1 MPINTEAENRYMI
14 FDNVGQTHYFALEF
28 ERMPEGK
35 AFNILEDES
44 NPNAYNFYSV
54 LVFPLL
60 GWLRDLHPLYN
71 AHAERTTKKS
81 LPDATIREALL
92 SYDNVMNVSGIILDA
107 LRFRGGYHRQRCAWS

>member
-35 AFNILEDES
+35 AFNILEDKS

-60 GWLRDLHPLYN
+60 GWLRDLHPLDN
-71 AHAERTTKKS
+71 AHAERTKKRS
-81 LPDATIREALL
+81 DCFSHFFGCPVGLEPTTFRTTI
-92 SYDNVMNVSGIILDA
+92 
-107 LRFRGGYHRQRCAWS
+107 

>member
-60 GWLRDLHPLYN
+60 GWLRDWHPLDN
-71 AHAERTTKKS
+71 AHAERTKKKKRLFQS
-81 LPDATIREALL
+81 LLWVP
-92 SYDNVMNVSGIILDA
+92 
-107 LRFRGGYHRQRCAWS
+107 GGTRTHDIQNHNLTL

>member
-60 GWLRDLHPLYN
+60 GWLRDLHPLDN
-71 AHAERTTKKS
+71 AHAERTKKDGVS
-81 LPDATIREALL
+81 LLVTHHHISLADRSSIDVR
-92 SYDNVMNVSGIILDA
+92 
-107 LRFRGGYHRQRCAWS
+107 

>member
-60 GWLRDLHPLYN
+60 GWLRDLHPLDN
-71 AHAERTTKKS
+71 AHAERTKKRS
-81 LPDATIREALL
+81 DCFSHFFGCPVGLEPTTFRTTI
-92 SYDNVMNVSGIILDA
+92 
-107 LRFRGGYHRQRCAWS
+107 

>member
-44 NPNAYNFYSV
+44 TPNAYNSYSV

-60 GWLRDLHPLYN
+60 GWLRDLHPLDN
-71 AHAERTTKKS
+71 AHAERTNKDGVSQVMTHHHIS
-81 LPDATIREALL
+81 LADRSSIVVR
-92 SYDNVMNVSGIILDA
+92 
-107 LRFRGGYHRQRCAWS
+107 

>member
-60 GWLRDLHPLYN
+60 GWLRDLHPLDN
-71 AHAERTTKKS
+71 AHAERTKNQGDVRHVTS
-81 LPDATIREALL
+81 CYLL
-92 SYDNVMNVSGIILDA
+92 LVGIKRLVDIV
-107 LRFRGGYHRQRCAWS
+107 

>member
-60 GWLRDLHPLYN
+60 GWLRDLHPLNN
-71 AHAERTTKKS
+71 AHAERTTKKRS
-81 LPDATIREALL
+81 DCFSHFFGCPVGLEPTTFRTTI
-92 SYDNVMNVSGIILDA
+92 
-107 LRFRGGYHRQRCAWS
+107 

>member
-35 AFNILEDES
+35 AFNVLEDES

-60 GWLRDLHPLYN
+60 GWLRDLHPLDN
-71 AHAERTTKKS
+71 AHAERTTIRS
-81 LPDATIREALL
+81 DCFSHFFGCPVGLEPTTFRTTI
-92 SYDNVMNVSGIILDA
+92 
-107 LRFRGGYHRQRCAWS
+107 

>member
-44 NPNAYNFYSV
+44 NPNTYNFYSV
-54 LVFPLL
+54 LVFPPL
-60 GWLRDLHPLYN
+60 GRLRDLYLFN
-71 AHAERTTKKS
+71 FAH
-81 LPDATIREALL
+81 
-92 SYDNVMNVSGIILDA
+92 
-107 LRFRGGYHRQRCAWS
+107 